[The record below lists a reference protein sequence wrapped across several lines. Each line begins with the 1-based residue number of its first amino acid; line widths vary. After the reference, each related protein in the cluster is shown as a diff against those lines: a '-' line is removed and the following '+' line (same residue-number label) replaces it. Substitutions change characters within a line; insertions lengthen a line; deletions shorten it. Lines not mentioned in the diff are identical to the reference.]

1 MINAIKNNKKYLI
14 SLITSII
21 IALVIGAVLMLI
33 TGYNPINGYG
43 AMLKGTFGSF
53 RVFGNMLTKMITLC
67 LTALAMAVAAKA
79 GMFNVGGEGQLFLG
93 GLAAT
98 IVGVY
103 AGQAGI
109 PPIIGVPLA
118 FLASIVAGGFYG
130 WIPAIL
136 RTKLNVS
143 EVITTIML
151 NSIAIY
157 FCSWCV
163 SAGGPFITD
172 DKGVLGGSEA
182 IPALYAFSRV
192 IPKSNLSTAIIYS
205 ALIALF
211 CWFLVQK
218 TNIGLDMKVTG
229 ENERFGFFSGIKT
242 KKLMVWSMIASGAI
256 CGLVG
261 MFEVYGYQTRFLSS
275 ISNEFYYDGMLVA
288 MIMNYNPVGIIIMS
302 IFFAI
307 IDIGAS
313 QMELSVGISKELSDI
328 IFAVIIFL
336 MAARKDK

>member
-1 MINAIKNNKKYLI
+1 MIKAIKNNKKYLI
-14 SLITSII
+14 SLISSIL
-21 IALVIGAVLMLI
+21 IALVIGAALMFV
-33 TGYNPINGYG
+33 TGYNPIDGYG

-98 IVGVY
+98 LVGVF
-103 AGQAGI
+103 AGQAGLSA
-109 PPIIGVPLA
+109 IIGVPLA
-118 FLASIVAGGFYG
+118 FIAAACAGGFYG
-130 WIPAIL
+130 YIPAVL

-151 NSIAIY
+151 NSVAIY
-157 FCSWCV
+157 FCGWCV
-163 SAGGPFITD
+163 SADGPFITD
-172 DKGVLGGSEA
+172 DKGVFGGSEA
-182 IPALYAFSRV
+182 IPSLYAFSKV

-205 ALIALF
+205 ALIALL
-211 CWFLVQK
+211 CWFLLEK

-229 ENERFGFFSGIKT
+229 ENERFGFFSGLKT
-242 KKLMVWSMIASGAI
+242 KKLMIWSMIASGAI

-275 ISNEFYYDGMLVA
+275 ISNEFYFDGMLVA
-288 MIMNYNPVGIIIMS
+288 MIMNYNPIGIIIMS

-313 QMELSVGISKELSDI
+313 QMELAVGISKELSDI

-336 MAARKDK
+336 MAARKEK

>member
-1 MINAIKNNKKYLI
+1 MIKSIKENKKYLI
-14 SLITSII
+14 SLISSIL
-21 IALVIGAVLMLI
+21 IALVIGAILMLI
-33 TGYNPINGYG
+33 TGYNPIDGYG

-103 AGQAGI
+103 AGQAGL
-109 PPIIGVPLA
+109 PPIIGVILA
-118 FLASIVAGGFYG
+118 FLGAIIVGGFYAF
-130 WIPAIL
+130 IPAIL
-136 RTKLNVS
+136 RTHLNVS

-151 NSIAIY
+151 NTVAIY

-163 SAGGPFITD
+163 AAGGPFITD

-182 IPALYAFSRV
+182 IPSLYAFSKV

-205 ALIALF
+205 ALIALL
-211 CWFLVQK
+211 CWFLLEK

-229 ENERFGFFSGIKT
+229 ENAKFGFFSGLKT
-242 KKLMVWSMIASGAI
+242 KNLMIWSMII
-256 CGLVG
+256 LHLIQQ
-261 MFEVYGYQTRFLSS
+261 MFKCF
-275 ISNEFYYDGMLVA
+275 
-288 MIMNYNPVGIIIMS
+288 
-302 IFFAI
+302 
-307 IDIGAS
+307 
-313 QMELSVGISKELSDI
+313 
-328 IFAVIIFL
+328 
-336 MAARKDK
+336 

>member
-1 MINAIKNNKKYLI
+1 MVKSIKENKKYLI
-14 SLITSII
+14 SLVTSII
-21 IALVIGAVLMLI
+21 IALLIGAILMI
-33 TGYNPINGYG
+33 VTGYNPLDGYG
-43 AMLKGTFGSF
+43 AMLKGTFGSL

-93 GLAAT
+93 GLAAAL
-98 IVGVY
+98 VGIYV
-103 AGQAGI
+103 GNTGI
-109 PPIIGVPLA
+109 PVFIGVILA
-118 FLASIVAGGFYG
+118 FLAAMAAGGFYG
-130 WIPAIL
+130 FIPAVL
-136 RTKLNVS
+136 RTRLGVS

-151 NSIAIY
+151 NSVAIY
-157 FCSWCV
+157 FCGWCV
-163 SAGGPFITD
+163 SSGGPFITD

-182 IPALYAFSRV
+182 INSAYAFSQI
-192 IPKSNLSTAIIYS
+192 IPRSNLSTAVIYS
-205 ALIALF
+205 AVIAFL
-211 CWFLVQK
+211 CWFLMQK
-218 TNIGLDMKVTG
+218 TNIGLDMKITG
-229 ENERFGFFSGIKT
+229 ENPKFGFFSGIKT
-242 KKLMVWSMIASGAI
+242 NNLMVWSMIASGAI

-261 MFEVYGYQTRFLSS
+261 MFEVYGYQTRFMST

-288 MIMNYNPVGIIIMS
+288 MIMNYNPLGIIIMS
-302 IFFAI
+302 FFFAI